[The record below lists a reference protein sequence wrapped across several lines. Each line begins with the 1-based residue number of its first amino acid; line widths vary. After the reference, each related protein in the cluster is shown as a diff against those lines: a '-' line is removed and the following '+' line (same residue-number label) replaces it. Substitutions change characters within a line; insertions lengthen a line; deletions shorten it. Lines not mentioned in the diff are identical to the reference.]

1 MAPLDRKLLRDLWR
15 LRGQV
20 IAIAFIVASGV
31 GVLIMSLSSHEA
43 LKETGDA
50 YYERYRFAQVFAE
63 VKRAPLSLQS
73 AMARIPGVQ
82 VVETRISQ
90 FAVVN
95 VGGFV
100 EPVIARLVSVPERG
114 QPLLNRLAL
123 RSGRWVSPGEVDE
136 IIVSEPFA
144 EAHGLKPGDTLQAV
158 LKGNKRTLTI
168 VGTALSPEFVYT
180 IGPGAMMPD
189 DKRFGVFWMGRDAL
203 EAAYDLEDAFND
215 VVLSLL
221 RGTEPALVIHRLDRL
236 LDGYGGVGAYAR
248 KDQISAWFLANE
260 LEQLRSMSRIL
271 PTVFLAVA
279 GFLTNMVLARLI
291 AIERTEIGLL
301 KAFGYSDLAIGW
313 HYAKMVIVMAGL
325 GVLLGWAIGYLLGQI
340 NTEVY
345 AEQFRFPFLLYR
357 PGPSSFA
364 IAAVVSLAAA
374 MIGAA
379 SAVRSSVAL
388 PPAEAMRPP
397 APPSFSKGALSGS
410 LLGRLLDQPTHMI
423 LRQIFRWPLRALLT
437 AVGVAMAVAVLVSSL
452 QWFDSIDEI
461 AEVNFFQAQRQ
472 DVSVGLVDPEDD
484 SVIREFEKLPAVLS
498 VEPQR
503 IVTVNFRSGPRLH
516 RGSLTGLPPDVRLQ
530 PIYDTSGR
538 EVPVPSG
545 GLVLGSKLAEKLA
558 VGPGDKVWVEVLEG
572 RRPHVEVPVVALFET
587 YLGMPA
593 YMELATL
600 NRLLLEPGQVEFL
613 DLLIDEAEQAEL
625 FAELK
630 DMPEVAA
637 VMLRRAAADTFHE
650 TLGRTLLI
658 FVSFFAAFACMLSFG
673 VAYNTA
679 RVSLSERG
687 RELATL
693 RVLGFTRWE
702 ISYILL
708 GEVGLVVLFGLPLGC
723 LAGFGLAWLITSA
736 FETELYRVPFVIDAG
751 TYGLAVTIALLSAV
765 VSGLLVRERLDHL
778 DLIAVLKTRE

>member
-1 MAPLDRKLLRDLWR
+1 MTPLDQKLLRDLWR

-20 IAIAFIVASGV
+20 LAIALIVASGV

-63 VKRAPLSLQS
+63 VKRAPLSLRS
-73 AMARIPGVQ
+73 TMARIPGVQ

-90 FAVVN
+90 FAVVD
-95 VGGFV
+95 VAGFV

-144 EAHGLKPGDTLQAV
+144 EAHDLKPGDTLQAV

-180 IGPGAMMPD
+180 IGPGALMPD

-221 RGTEPALVIHRLDRL
+221 RGTEPALVIDRLDRL
-236 LDGYGGVGAYAR
+236 LEGYGGVGAYAR
-248 KDQISAWFLANE
+248 KDQVSAWFLANE
-260 LEQLRSMSRIL
+260 LEQLRSMAHIL

-279 GFLTNMVLARLI
+279 GFLTNMVLGRLI
-291 AIERTEIGLL
+291 AIERTGIGLL

-313 HYAKMVIVMAGL
+313 HYAKMVIAMAGF
-325 GVLLGWAIGYLLGQI
+325 GVLLGWVIGYLLGQI
-340 NTEVY
+340 NTQVY
-345 AEQFRFPFLLYR
+345 AEQYRFPFLLYH
-357 PGPSSFA
+357 PGLSSFA
-364 IAAVVSLAAA
+364 IASVVSLAAA
-374 MIGAA
+374 LIGAA
-379 SAVRSSVAL
+379 SAVRSAVAL
-388 PPAEAMRPP
+388 PPAETMRPP
-397 APPSFSKGALSGS
+397 APPSFSKGALSDS
-410 LLGRLLDQPTHMI
+410 LLGGLLDQPTRMI
-423 LRQIFRWPLRALLT
+423 LRQILRWPVRALLT
-437 AVGVAMAVAVLVSSL
+437 ATGVAMAVAVLISTL

-472 DVSVGLVDPEDD
+472 DISVGLVDTEDD
-484 SVIREFEKLPAVLS
+484 SVVREFEKLPGVLS

-516 RGSLTGLPPDVRLQ
+516 RGSLTGLRPDVRLQ

-538 EVPVPSG
+538 EVTVPPG
-545 GLVLGSKLAEKLA
+545 GIVLGSKLAEKLD
-558 VGPGDKVWVEVLEG
+558 VGPGDKIWVEVLEG
-572 RRPHVEVPVVALFET
+572 RRPDLEMPVVALFET

-593 YMELATL
+593 YMELSAL
-600 NRLLLEPGQVEFL
+600 NRILLEPGQVEFL
-613 DLLIDEAEQAEL
+613 DLLVDDAEQAEL

-630 DMPEVAA
+630 DLPEVAA
-637 VMLRRAAADTFHE
+637 VTLRRAAVDTFHE

-658 FVSFFAAFACMLSFG
+658 FVSFFAAFACMLAFG

-679 RVSLSERG
+679 RVALSERG

-708 GEVGLVVLFGLPLGC
+708 GEVGLVVLVGLPLGC

-736 FETELYRVPFVIDAG
+736 FETELFRVPLIIAAR
-751 TYGLAVTIALLSAV
+751 TYGLAVAIALVSAL